1 MSNLA
6 FIDGQNL
13 NFGTRANNWKVDLVR
28 FRVFLKEKYNVEEAY
43 YHLGYV
49 SEELQ
54 DLYSGIQRAGYI
66 LVFKEHSN
74 TLKGEKKGNVDTDVV
89 FAMMKELVERSNEF
103 EKIVLISGDG
113 DYKKVVDYLIKKDRF
128 LKILF
133 PNTKARSSLY
143 NKIGGEK
150 FDFLDRADIRSIIE
164 YKKRKSP

>member
-1 MSNLA
+1 MSNSA
-6 FIDGQNL
+6 YIDGQNL
-13 NFGTRANNWKVDLVR
+13 NFGTKANGWKVDLVR
-28 FRVFLKEKYNVEEAY
+28 FRVYLREKYKVSTAY

-49 SEELQ
+49 SEDLQ
-54 DLYSGIQRAGYI
+54 DMYTGIQSAGFI
-66 LVFKEHSN
+66 LVFKEHSS
-74 TLKGEKKGNVDTDVV
+74 TLKGKKKGNVDTDVV
-89 FAMMKELVERSNEF
+89 FAMMKELIEAKEAST
-103 EKIVLISGDG
+103 KIVLVSGDG

-150 FDFLDRADIRSIIE
+150 FDFLDRSDIRSIIE

>member
-1 MSNLA
+1 MGNLA

-13 NFGTRANNWKVDLVR
+13 HFGTKINNWKVDLVR
-28 FRVFLKEKYNVEEAY
+28 FRVYLKEKYNVNEAY

-49 SEELQ
+49 SEDLQ
-54 DLYSGIQRAGYI
+54 DMYSNIQKAGFI
-66 LVFKEHSN
+66 LVFREHSSA
-74 TLKGEKKGNVDTDVV
+74 LKGHKKGNVDSDIV
-89 FAMMKELVERSNEF
+89 FAMLKELLDRPDEF
-103 EKIVLISGDG
+103 GQIVLVSGDG

-128 LKILF
+128 LKVLF

-150 FDFLDRADIRSIIE
+150 MDFLDRVDIRSIIE